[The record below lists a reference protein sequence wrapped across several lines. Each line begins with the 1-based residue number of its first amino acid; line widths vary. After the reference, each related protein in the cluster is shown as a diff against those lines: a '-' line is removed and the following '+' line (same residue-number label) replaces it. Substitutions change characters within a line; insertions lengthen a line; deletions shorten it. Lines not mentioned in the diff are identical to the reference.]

1 MGLAPFFQKAALA
14 GSHLLRDFEFDA
26 FSRLLLA
33 QTVRVA
39 FDAEALRSREGLI
52 TLELTVNLLAR
63 LYPRLALTPI
73 DSVESE
79 ELNRLMSLARSINPN
94 IEFAKENYSATACIV
109 VGSTPLTGK
118 APTIYVGS
126 NNWIT
131 AFSHSSPVG
140 SGDSDNPFGAAAAAC
155 FGVANVFRS
164 TFADQLAGATS
175 EENWR
180 ISLLDIDDRHELFN
194 PPVEDVDMGECHL
207 VGVGAIGNAAV
218 WALARAP
225 FLKGTLHLIDNEEVD
240 DTNPQRYVL
249 TGVADAGTSKV
260 VLAQRALKASELE
273 VYPHALSWGQYL
285 QGRNN
290 WHLDRVAVA
299 LDTPEDRRLVQT
311 ALPRW
316 IVNAW
321 TQPDDLGISRH
332 GFGNSKACLMCLYMP
347 EGTIPDLD
355 DQIVRALN
363 LPDDMETLQAVRRLL
378 VTEEP
383 IGMDWVKRIAAA
395 NAVEIERL
403 TDLQNLPMRSF
414 YQKAVCGG
422 VLLSLGA
429 IVGTAPRNTEVPMAF
444 QSALAGILL
453 ATELVAHASGLKN
466 DLTHVT
472 TKLNLLRSLGCD
484 LSLPAPQHPSGK
496 CICQDEDYIKV
507 YEDKYGE
514 REQLSH

>member
-39 FDAEALRSREGLI
+39 FDAEALRSREGLV

-63 LYPRLALTPI
+63 LYPRLALTPLE
-73 DSVESE
+73 SVESE
-79 ELNRLMSLARSINPN
+79 VLNRLMSLARSINPA
-94 IEFAKENYSATACIV
+94 IDFTTASDSATVCIV
-109 VGSTPLTGK
+109 IGSTRLTGE

-126 NNWIT
+126 DNWIT
-131 AFSHSSPVG
+131 ALSTSSPVG

-155 FGVANVFRS
+155 FGVAKVFRT
-164 TFADQLAGATS
+164 TFADQLVGVTW
-175 EENWR
+175 EENWK
-180 ISLLDIDDRHELFN
+180 ISLLNIDDRTELFN
-194 PPVEDVDMGECHL
+194 PPTKDVDMGECHL

-260 VLAQRALKASELE
+260 VLAQRALKGSQLE
-273 VYPHALSWGQYL
+273 VCPHALSWGEYL
-285 QGRNN
+285 KERDN

-332 GFGNSKACLMCLYMP
+332 GFANGQACLMCLYMP
-347 EGTIPDLD
+347 EGTVPDVD
-355 DQIVRALN
+355 DQIVSSLN

-383 IGMDWVKRIAAA
+383 IGMDWVRRIATA
-395 NAVEIERL
+395 NKVEIERL
-403 TDLQNLPMRSF
+403 TDLQNLPIRSF
-414 YQKAVCGG
+414 YQKTVCGG

-429 IVGTAPRNTEVPMAF
+429 DVGTAPRNTEVPMAF

-453 ATELVAHASGLKN
+453 ATELVAHSAGLKSDFN
-466 DLTHVT
+466 HVT
-472 TKLNLLRSLGCD
+472 TKLNLLRPLGCD

-514 REQLSH
+514 REQF